1 MKNINSGQERRG
13 AAHTKNVG
21 KMLIGKETKEIPAD
35 TASIGKVEK
44 MLLRFVKR
52 LEKMEQSAEKT
63 RGKLE
68 QFVTGKQKSSVKM
81 ELNQLKKQRTET
93 GQTLALPDKSM
104 ER

>member
-1 MKNINSGQERRG
+1 M
-13 AAHTKNVG
+13 
-21 KMLIGKETKEIPAD
+21 IGKETKEIPAD

-52 LEKMEQSAEKT
+52 LEKWSSQQKNERKAGTVCDRKAEVLRKN
-63 RGKLE
+63 GIE
-68 QFVTGKQKSSVKM
+68 SV
-81 ELNQLKKQRTET
+81 KKQRTET